1 MESISLESTVSARP
15 AEPSVPGTTLY
26 GMYLVALA
34 SAGLGNLAIR
44 IGTEGGWLPPAGRTV
59 LALVSA
65 LPLVVAAFVFW
76 RVLRRDLDEMLQR
89 IVLEGMAMALIVY
102 VPLAALYTNL
112 STAGVAVPRLDPPD
126 LLFGPA
132 LLVALGIAVAARRY
146 R

>member
-1 MESISLESTVSARP
+1 MAATQSSTTQPTSH
-15 AEPSVPGTTLY
+15 GTTLF
-26 GMYLVALA
+26 GMYLGALA

-44 IGTEGGWLPPAGRTV
+44 IGTEAGWLPQTGRTI
-59 LALVSA
+59 LALASV
-65 LPLVVAAFVFW
+65 LPLVVAAFFFW
-76 RVLRRDLDEMLQR
+76 RMLRGDLDEMLQR

-112 STAGVAVPRLDPPD
+112 GTAGAYVPRLDPPD